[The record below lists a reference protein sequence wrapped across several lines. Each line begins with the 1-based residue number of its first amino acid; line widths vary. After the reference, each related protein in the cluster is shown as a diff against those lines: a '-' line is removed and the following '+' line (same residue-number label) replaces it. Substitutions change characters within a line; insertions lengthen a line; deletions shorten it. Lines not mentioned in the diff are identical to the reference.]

1 MLSPPIPPTLGHL
14 GNRPF
19 SFYPP
24 VRGVRHNQWHLR
36 QATWSELLVVH
47 AQTGEE
53 VSIPRRFVGEIS
65 VVDDPVVIVGLLRE
79 LEYREGAVW
88 PCQRRVIEMPVAVGE
103 TAMPVA
109 GIVSRGAPAAAPGAR
124 RGLAPVV
131 GIRLEPRR
139 RSRVFKIVGGALAL
153 AMVLHVAVA
162 AFSARSRA
170 AVNQV
175 HRVLRKNR

>member
-1 MLSPPIPPTLGHL
+1 MGSAFIPTLGHL

-24 VRGVRHNQWHLR
+24 VRGVRHNEWRLR

-88 PCQRRVIEMPVAVGE
+88 PCLRRVIEMPVAVGE
-103 TAMPVA
+103 TARV
-109 GIVSRGAPAAAPGAR
+109 AR
-124 RGLAPVV
+124 RGPAPVV
-131 GIRLEPRR
+131 GIRLESRR
-139 RSRVFKIVGGALAL
+139 RNRIVRLVGGGLAL
-153 AMVLHVAVA
+153 AMVLQVAVF

-170 AVNQV
+170 AIIQA
-175 HRVLRKNR
+175 HRGLRKSR

>member
-1 MLSPPIPPTLGHL
+1 MAPPPIPPTLGHL

-24 VRGVRHNQWHLR
+24 LRGVRHNQWHLR

-47 AQTGEE
+47 AKTGEE

-79 LEYREGAVW
+79 LEYREGTVW

-109 GIVSRGAPAAAPGAR
+109 GAGPRPAAGPQR

-139 RSRVFKIVGGALAL
+139 RNRVIKIVGAALAM

-170 AVNQV
+170 AIVQA